1 MSGEIVPRPGLE
13 VEIDAGRGRL
23 LHPERP
29 GRPEGK
35 WFVLVGKKAHA
46 RTLEE
51 MGLLEGRSR

>member
-13 VEIDAGRGRL
+13 VEIDAGRGKL

-35 WFVLVGKKAHA
+35 WFVLVGKEAHVCS
-46 RTLEE
+46 LDE
-51 MGLLEGRSR
+51 MSLPRGASR